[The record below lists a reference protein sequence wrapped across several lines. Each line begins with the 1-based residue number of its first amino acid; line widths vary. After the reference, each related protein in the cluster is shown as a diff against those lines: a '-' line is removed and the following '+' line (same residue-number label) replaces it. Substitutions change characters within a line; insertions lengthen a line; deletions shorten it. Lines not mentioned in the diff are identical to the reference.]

1 MSEPQAVAPRA
12 TVVRLSA
19 MFWLAQMSD
28 AASLVLLS
36 GYMADLGF
44 SGTQISSVYATMA
57 MAALVSPFLA
67 GWLAD
72 RFFPSQVMLG
82 ICYILAAPILV
93 GAWQQTTFE
102 GFWFCIAGV
111 SLLRMPARTLSNV
124 VAFYHLGDRTR
135 IGQVRVWGTLGWIF
149 VSWCLSGYLRLWE
162 GWDPGGSHMG
172 DALLASAVV
181 SAICGLYC
189 LGLPHTPPGNRQA
202 SSLGLGASFRLL
214 RNPGFVVLL
223 GIGFVSSTMNP
234 FFYNFA
240 FLFLTEAQGVG
251 LAPSTANWVQSL
263 GQVGEVAVLLM
274 LGTTLRRFGIKRIL
288 LVGIAAQSLRFS
300 LFTLGDPAWL
310 VAAAMC
316 LHGFVFTFYAVGI
329 TIAVDEMSDAD
340 NRASAQGLMAMIRG
354 GAGSLLGNYLAGT
367 TYDRLAVDGGGHEW
381 TSFFLL
387 PAVVTG
393 VGLIIFGLL
402 FRHGRNSKST
412 R

>member
-1 MSEPQAVAPRA
+1 
-12 TVVRLSA
+12 

-36 GYMADLGF
+36 GYMADMGF

-57 MAALVSPFLA
+57 LAALVSPFLA

-72 RFFPSQVMLG
+72 RFFPSQIMLG
-82 ICYILAAPILV
+82 ICYVLTAPILV
-93 GAWQQTTFE
+93 AAWQQTTFR
-102 GFWFCIAGV
+102 GFWLCIAGV

-124 VAFYHLGDRTR
+124 VAFHHLRDRTR

-149 VSWCLSGYLRLWE
+149 ISWCLSGYLRLWE

-172 DALLASAVV
+172 DALLASAVI

-189 LGLPHTPPGNRQA
+189 LSLPHTPPGNQQA
-202 SSLGLGASFRLL
+202 GSLGFSASFRLL
-214 RNPGFVVLL
+214 RNPAFVVLL
-223 GIGFVSSTMNP
+223 AIGFVSSTMNP

-263 GQVGEVAVLLM
+263 GQVAEVAVLLM
-274 LGTTLRRFGIKRIL
+274 LGTSLRRFGIKRIL
-288 LVGIAAQSLRFS
+288 LVGIAAQSLRFA
-300 LFTLGDPAWL
+300 LFALGEPAWL
-310 VAAAMC
+310 MAAAMS

-329 TIAVDEMSDAD
+329 TIAVDEMSDVD
-340 NRASAQGLMAMIRG
+340 NRASAQGLMSMIRG

-367 TYDRLAVDGGGHEW
+367 TYDRLAMDGGGHEW
-381 TSFFLL
+381 TWFFLV
-387 PAVVTG
+387 PAMVTG
-393 VGLIIFGLL
+393 VGLIAFGLV
-402 FRHGRNSKST
+402 FRQSRRRRSVG
-412 R
+412 